1 MRNINM
7 FGGICT
13 FPEDFIISLLDFSSL
28 YEINNKN
35 KKSKNPVRE
44 VAK

>member
-1 MRNINM
+1 MRIINV

-13 FPEDFIISLLDFSSL
+13 FPEDFIISLLDFSYL

-35 KKSKNPVRE
+35 IRNPVRE